1 MSKISFKSILFF
13 IFIFILLIILY
24 FFYDFISKFCPSGFT
39 LKIILLLM
47 GFAVMIIPPII
58 LHIKK
63 KEKNE
68 TIVHHSYD
76 IKLSMAYE

>member
-13 IFIFILLIILY
+13 IFIFILLFVLY
-24 FFYDFISKFCPSGFT
+24 FFYDFIAKFCPSGFT
-39 LKIILLLM
+39 LKIILLLI
-47 GFAVMIIPPII
+47 GFSVMIIPPII

-68 TIVHHSYD
+68 TLVHHSYD
-76 IKLSMAYE
+76 INLSMAHK